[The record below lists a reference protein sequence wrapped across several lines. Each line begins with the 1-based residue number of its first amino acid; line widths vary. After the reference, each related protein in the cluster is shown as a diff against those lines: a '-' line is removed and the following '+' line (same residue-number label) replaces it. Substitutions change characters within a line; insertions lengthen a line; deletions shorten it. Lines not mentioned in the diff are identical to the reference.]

1 MTAVEWLVQEIKSKA
16 DKLPTNTKENRMAKG
31 IYVDCLLMARQ
42 AKEMEKQ
49 NVKNA
54 YGDGIETM
62 RKSFSVSSHIPK
74 GAEEYYNETFNK

>member
-1 MTAVEWLVQEIKSKA
+1 MTAVEWLAEQYN
-16 DKLPTNTKENRMAKG
+16 L
-31 IYVDCLLMARQ
+31 VDTAEYEQ

-49 NVKNA
+49 QIKNA